1 MSNNEFVKKGTTIPD
16 HETFVIFDEYRTRGA
31 DMKMNAN
38 ITGVISLGP
47 NLTKDNLMQAA
58 GRLRKIGRNQK
69 IVFILTTEIK

>member
-1 MSNNEFVKKGTTIPD
+1 
-16 HETFVIFDEYRTRGA
+16 
-31 DMKMNAN
+31 MNSN

-69 IVFILTTEIK
+69 IVFVMTSEVKEKIKKFCDYSDELSLREKV